1 MTQHFTP
8 MRMVFRRRLISASAV
23 LFLLAPSFAAA
34 KPVVG
39 IVDTSAKTV
48 TRANF
53 LSWSFTALNL
63 PKNDKACKL
72 PYTRSPRGMR
82 QTLCAAQT
90 LGALTVFGTTAQYTL
105 SRPITRGEALEV
117 LTALTDKQEA
127 SDVSGYKDLKTEAEK
142 QAVKNAIAL
151 KWMVPQSATLFGF
164 SQSLTGIET
173 LSLLQAVSGQQTVK
187 TVITIPITFSQDSIP
202 HQDIMNA
209 VWDIIQ
215 RDYIHSDKINQS
227 DAAYKAIEGMV
238 NSLNDPYSTFYRPAD
253 ANNFQS
259 QIKGEVTGIGAHVE
273 DKAGIVTV
281 VSPLPGSPAEKAGIQ
296 AGDEILE
303 AGGVVLSGLG
313 VDKAVSYIRGD
324 RGTTVVLKIR
334 RNGLEMT
341 VSVVRDTIMI
351 PEISVSWQGDIAVV
365 QLVQFGE
372 ITEKRIRSVF
382 TDIATKN
389 PRGIILDLRNNGGG
403 LLSAADL
410 VVSNFVPRG
419 TVVAKVQ
426 SSSKTTEEKTQDEPT
441 VSASTKLVVLVN
453 KGSASASEIVAGALQ
468 DLKRASI
475 VGTVTFGKGTV
486 QEVIGFR
493 SGEAL
498 KLTIAEWLTPL
509 GRHID
514 KIGVK
519 PDFIVE
525 SESRDE
531 QMRRALEIVR

>member
-1 MTQHFTP
+1 MSQHFTP
-8 MRMVFRRRLISASAV
+8 MRMVFRRRLVSASAV
-23 LFLLAPSFAAA
+23 FLLLAPGFAAA

-48 TRANF
+48 SRANF
-53 LSWSFTALNL
+53 LSWSFTALDL
-63 PKNDKACKL
+63 PKNEKACRL
-72 PYTRSPRGMR
+72 PYTRYPRGMK

-105 SRPITRGEALEV
+105 NRPITRGEALEV

-127 SDVSGYKDLKTEAEK
+127 GDVSGYKDVKTESEK
-142 QAVKNAIAL
+142 QAAQNALAL
-151 KWMVPQSATLFGF
+151 KWMVPQSTTLFGF
-164 SQSLTGIET
+164 KQPLTGIET

-187 TVITIPITFSQDSIP
+187 TTITVPVTFTQESIP
-202 HQDIMNA
+202 HQDIMYA
-209 VWDIIQ
+209 VWDLIQ
-215 RDYIHSDKINQS
+215 RDYIHADKIDQ
-227 DAAYKAIEGMV
+227 DDVAYKAIEGMV
-238 NSLNDPYSTFYRPAD
+238 NSLNDPYSTFFRPAGAD
-253 ANNFQS
+253 DFQS

-273 DKAGIVTV
+273 DKAGVVTV

-303 AGGVVLSGLG
+303 ANGVVLKGLG
-313 VDKAVSYIRGD
+313 VEKAVSYIRGE
-324 RGTTVVLKIR
+324 RGTTVTLKIR
-334 RNGLEMT
+334 RNGSEMV
-341 VSVVRDTIMI
+341 VSVVRDTIVI
-351 PEISVSWQGDIAVV
+351 PEISVTWQADIAVV

-372 ITEKRIRSVF
+372 TTEKRIRSVF
-382 TDIATKN
+382 TEIATKN

-426 SSSKTTEEKTQDEPT
+426 SRSETTEEKTQDEPT
-441 VSASTKLVVLVN
+441 ISSSTKLVVLVN

-525 SESRDE
+525 SDNRDE
-531 QMRRALEIVR
+531 QMRRALEVVR

>member
-23 LFLLAPSFAAA
+23 VFLLAPSFAAA

-53 LSWSFTALNL
+53 LSWSFTALDL
-63 PKNDKACKL
+63 PKDSKNCKL
-72 PYTRSPRGMR
+72 PYTRYPRGMK
-82 QTLCAAQT
+82 QTLCTAQT
-90 LGALTVFGTTAQYTL
+90 HGALTVFGTTAQYTL
-105 SRPITRGEALEV
+105 ARPITRGEALEV
-117 LTALTDKQEA
+117 LTALTDKQEV
-127 SDVSGYKDLKTEAEK
+127 SDVSEYKDVRTEAQK
-142 QAVKNAIAL
+142 QAAQNAIAL

-187 TVITIPITFSQDSIP
+187 MTITVPVTYSQDSIP
-202 HQDIMNA
+202 HQDIMYA
-209 VWDIIQ
+209 VWDLIQ
-215 RDYIHSDKINQS
+215 RDYIRSDTVNKS

-238 NSLNDPYSTFYRPAD
+238 NSLNDPYSTFYRPVEAD
-253 ANNFQS
+253 NFQS

-281 VSPLPGSPAEKAGIQ
+281 VSPLPNSPAEKAGIQ

-303 AGGVVLSGLG
+303 AGGVVLIGLG

-324 RGTTVVLKIR
+324 RGTTVILKIR
-334 RNGLEMT
+334 RNGIEMM
-341 VSVVRDTIMI
+341 VSVVRDTISI
-351 PEISVSWQGDIAVV
+351 PEISVTWQGDIAVV

-372 ITEKRIRSVF
+372 TTEKRIRSVF
-382 TDIATKN
+382 TEIATKN
-389 PRGIILDLRNNGGG
+389 PRGIVLDLRNNGGG

-419 TVVAKVQ
+419 TVVAKVE
-426 SSSKTTEEKTQDEPT
+426 SRSETTEEKTQDEPT
-441 VSASTKLVVLVN
+441 VSASTKVVVLVN

-509 GRHID
+509 GRRID
-514 KIGVK
+514 KIGVQ
-519 PDFIVE
+519 PDFVIE
-525 SESRDE
+525 SDNRDE

>member
-8 MRMVFRRRLISASAV
+8 MRMVFRRRLVSASAV

-34 KPVVG
+34 KSIVG

-48 TRANF
+48 SRANF
-53 LSWSFTALNL
+53 LSWSFIALDL
-63 PKNDKACKL
+63 EKNEKTCRL
-72 PYTRSPRGMR
+72 PYTRYPRGMK
-82 QTLCAAQT
+82 QTLCAAQ
-90 LGALTVFGTTAQYTL
+90 LHGALTVFGTSAQYTL

-117 LTALTDKQEA
+117 LTALTDKQET
-127 SDVSGYKDLKTEAEK
+127 SDVSGYKDVKTDAQK
-142 QAVKNAIAL
+142 QAVQNAVAL

-164 SQSLTGIET
+164 NQSLTGIET

-187 TVITIPITFSQDSIP
+187 TTITVPITFSQESIP
-202 HQDIMNA
+202 HQDIMYA
-209 VWDIIQ
+209 VWDLIQ
-215 RDYIHSDKINQS
+215 RDYIHADKI
-227 DAAYKAIEGMV
+227 DKDEAAYKAIEGMV
-238 NSLNDPYSTFYRPAD
+238 NSLNDPYSTFFRPAGAD
-253 ANNFQS
+253 DFQS

-273 DKAGIVTV
+273 DKAGVVTV
-281 VSPLPGSPAEKAGIQ
+281 VTPLPGSPAEKAGIQ

-303 AGGVVLSGLG
+303 ANGVILKGLG
-313 VDKAVSYIRGD
+313 VEKAVSYIRGE

-334 RNGLEMT
+334 RNGSEMT
-341 VSVVRDTIMI
+341 VSVVRDTIVI
-351 PEISVSWQGDIAVV
+351 PEISVTWQGDIAVV

-372 ITEKRIRSVF
+372 KTEKTIRSVF
-382 TDIATKN
+382 TEIATKN

-426 SSSKTTEEKTQDEPT
+426 SRSETTEEKTQDEPT
-441 VSASTKLVVLVN
+441 ISTSTKLVVLVN

-519 PDFIVE
+519 PDYIVE
-525 SESRDE
+525 SDNRDE
-531 QMRRALEIVR
+531 QMRRALEVVR